1 MAQRKFSIA
10 SLATVFLLAL
20 TISIE
25 AKPKQQKQTNI
36 VFYMQ
41 DWESGDNITAVAVAG
56 LPNKPWKALQFGT
69 VFTIDDDLTIEV
81 DRKSAQ
87 IGRARGLYVYSALDG
102 SDIHLL
108 LSLVFT
114 GKEYNGSTLEIQ
126 GADRPFQKY
135 REVSVVS
142 GTGKF
147 RLARGYATLETAFLD
162 IPNLNAI
169 LKWNVTIF
177 HY

>member
-1 MAQRKFSIA
+1 MAQSKISIA
-10 SLATVFLLAL
+10 SLASLLLLAL
-20 TISIE
+20 TITIE
-25 AKPKQQKQTNI
+25 AKPKQQKQTNL
-36 VFYMQ
+36 VFFMH

-56 LPNKPWKALQFGT
+56 LPNKPWKPLAFGT
-69 VFTIDDDLTIEV
+69 LFAIDDDLTTGV

-87 IGRARGLYVYSALDG
+87 IGRAHGLYVYSALDG
-102 SDIHLL
+102 SDCHML

-114 GKEYNGSTLEIQ
+114 SKEYSGSTLEIQ
-126 GADRPFQKY
+126 GADRLLQKS

-162 IPNLNAI
+162 LPNSNAI
-169 LKWNVTIF
+169 LKWNVTVF